1 MKISSFTSIFG
12 RKAIFYFHM
21 LRFEM
26 ASDCVEYMSSHI
38 HGTLVSKLNK
48 VFFQKLGV
56 ASALINLWVLLLRFL
71 SYDRLDARLEWNF
84 WWVVHRFNTLLEVFG
99 LIWVWQVSSDCLA
112 RTEAL
117 QFSLILP
124 LLNGR
129 DQLATF
135 KHPPAG
141 IFVVIF
147 EFFCFRSLSAP
158 YLLNAFK
165 ACTLVIDSKK
175 LLVIWLHVNPFVRFR
190 ELVHLDQSLFLS
202 LSKMRRQIIDDWG
215 LFHALVWN

>member
-1 MKISSFTSIFG
+1 
-12 RKAIFYFHM
+12 
-21 LRFEM
+21 M
-26 ASDCVEYMSSHI
+26 AGDCVEYVSSHI
-38 HGTLVSKLNK
+38 HGTLVSKLNM
-48 VFFQKLGV
+48 VFFQKIGV
-56 ASALINLWVLLLRFL
+56 ASALINLWVLLGRFL
-71 SYDRLDARLEWNF
+71 SYYRLNTRLEWNF
-84 WWVVHRFNTLLEVFG
+84 WWVVHRFNTLLEVLG
-99 LIWVWQVSSDCLA
+99 LVWVWQVSCNCLA

-117 QFSLILP
+117 HFSLILP
-124 LLNGR
+124 LLNGC

-165 ACTLVIDSKK
+165 ACTLIIDPKK
-175 LLVIWLHVNPFVRFR
+175 LLVIRLHVNPFVRFR

-202 LSKMRRQIIDDWG
+202 LSKMRRQIINDWG
-215 LFHALVWN
+215 LFHALVRN